1 MTCRILSFFAAILVA
16 VSAFGQD
23 CVAPCAPAAPTC
35 APAPTCAAAPTCAPI
50 CVPCINPLALVK
62 DAACTAINEVG
73 CCAANLKARLCAL
86 KPCVSFAPCCAPA
99 PCAPAACAPAAP
111 TCDPAPAA
119 CAPAAPTCDPA
130 PAACAPAAP
139 TCDPAPAACAPV
151 CAPAIPCCKVS
162 CTIKPFQRLKAA
174 FARPCVAAPACVA
187 PCAPACEAPAPA
199 CAPVA
204 PCEPVTGC

>member
-62 DAACTAINEVG
+62 NAACTAVNEVG

-86 KPCVSFAPCCAPA
+86 KPCVSFAPCAPAACGPAPCA

-111 TCDPAPAA
+111 VCDPAPAA
-119 CAPAAPTCDPA
+119 CAPAAPTC
-130 PAACAPAAP
+130 
-139 TCDPAPAACAPV
+139 
-151 CAPAIPCCKVS
+151 CKVC

-174 FARPCVAAPACVA
+174 FARPCIAAPACVA

-204 PCEPVTGC
+204 PCAPATGC

>member
-62 DAACTAINEVG
+62 NAACTAVNEVG

-86 KPCVSFAPCCAPA
+86 KPCGSRALCALRSRRLR
-99 PCAPAACAPAAP
+99 
-111 TCDPAPAA
+111 
-119 CAPAAPTCDPA
+119 
-130 PAACAPAAP
+130 
-139 TCDPAPAACAPV
+139 
-151 CAPAIPCCKVS
+151 S
-162 CTIKPFQRLKAA
+162 CGSRL
-174 FARPCVAAPACVA
+174 RSGSGRLRSRCSGLRSGSGRLRSCRSDVRS
-187 PCAPACEAPAPA
+187 
-199 CAPVA
+199 
-204 PCEPVTGC
+204 GSGRLRSRGSDLLQGLLHD

>member
-119 CAPAAPTCDPA
+119 CAP
-130 PAACAPAAP
+130 
-139 TCDPAPAACAPV
+139 V

>member
-62 DAACTAINEVG
+62 NAACTAVNEVG

-86 KPCVSFAPCCAPA
+86 KPCVSFAPCAPAACGPAPCA

-111 TCDPAPAA
+111 VCDPAPAACAPAAPGCDPAPAA
-119 CAPAAPTCDPA
+119 CAPAAPTC
-130 PAACAPAAP
+130 
-139 TCDPAPAACAPV
+139 
-151 CAPAIPCCKVS
+151 CKVC

-174 FARPCVAAPACVA
+174 FARPCIAAPACVA

-204 PCEPVTGC
+204 PCAPATGC